1 MRVLSRIK
9 IVKRID
15 SNVWLLTHTQS
26 LDHGDTSANNGQPQ
40 RWRHYQLGLSIKN
53 CLRAPALNMRS
64 ACGKIY
70 IRNATYQWT
79 TRINSMKI
87 KKRECI
93 VYLISGYHKQCTKCL
108 TKKPKC
114 LSIIVYHILVCTN
127 NNYHYARNGSEHFI
141 ASDAHTLNSTFI
153 HISFLVTFHGWDFCV
168 YLCFRG
174 SLH

>member
-1 MRVLSRIK
+1 MAPLSTWLIDQKLPACSCIKQAFGMRKDIHQKRNLSMDNTNK
-9 IVKRID
+9 
-15 SNVWLLTHTQS
+15 
-26 LDHGDTSANNGQPQ
+26 
-40 RWRHYQLGLSIKN
+40 
-53 CLRAPALNMRS
+53 LNE
-64 ACGKIY
+64 K
-70 IRNATYQWT
+70 
-79 TRINSMKI
+79 

-93 VYLISGYHKQCTKCL
+93 VYRISGYHKQCTKCL